1 MSQLK
6 QVTPADPVSTFTKTS
21 VFLVKYFQQDY
32 DRFLFACVTT
42 GAGEPAV
49 SLNGSPAKGSFPTH
63 SRARSCTSHLPSS
76 TSEPVQTQQ
85 PCSLKGSLSSD
96 NIYAGA
102 GLHGHGT
109 GTQAPPGQGTVQ
121 NTQQNNRLSANISS

>member
-1 MSQLK
+1 MLSSCIC
-6 QVTPADPVSTFTKTS
+6 VS
-21 VFLVKYFQQDY
+21 LG
-32 DRFLFACVTT
+32 AAAGT
-42 GAGEPAV
+42 GDNTV

-96 NIYAGA
+96 NIYAG
-102 GLHGHGT
+102 LHGDGT
-109 GTQAPPGQGTVQ
+109 GTQVPPGQGTTHPDSTVLIKPLFVLLLCLIMLAMECLFFLPCCLFPLIMLLY
-121 NTQQNNRLSANISS
+121 RLV